1 MTKDYSQIIGSLR
14 DTAIGRCRQ
23 RIDAA
28 AKRVQNL
35 AKDPPDE
42 MVDGDVP
49 CRGREHYGVTSV
61 LKKRHGL

>member
-14 DTAIGRCRQ
+14 ESAIGRCRQ

-28 AKRVQNL
+28 AKKVQDLVKNS
-35 AKDPPDE
+35 PDE
-42 MVDGDVP
+42 KAEGTTP
-49 CRGREHYGVTSV
+49 CGGREEYGVTSV